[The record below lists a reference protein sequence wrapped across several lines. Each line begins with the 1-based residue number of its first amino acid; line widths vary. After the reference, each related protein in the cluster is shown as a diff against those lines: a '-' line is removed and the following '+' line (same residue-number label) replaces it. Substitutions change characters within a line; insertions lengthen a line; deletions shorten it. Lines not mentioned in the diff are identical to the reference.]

1 MSINKTYAVFGLGRY
16 GLSVAKELVNNG
28 AEVIAVDSNENT
40 VKEMIEMAN
49 YLGMDVKAYF
59 GDFKSTSEVKSFY

>member
-28 AEVIAVDSNENT
+28 AEVIAVDTNENIVNT
-40 VKEMIEMAN
+40 V
-49 YLGMDVKAYF
+49 
-59 GDFKSTSEVKSFY
+59 STELPL